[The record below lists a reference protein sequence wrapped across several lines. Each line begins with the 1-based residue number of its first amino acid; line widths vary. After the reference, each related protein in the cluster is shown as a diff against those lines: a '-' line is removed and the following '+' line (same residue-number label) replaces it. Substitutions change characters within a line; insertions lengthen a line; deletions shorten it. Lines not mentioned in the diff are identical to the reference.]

1 MTAAPEAS
9 PLASAAPQL
18 QLLLPA
24 GLGSSVAYADFMG
37 EN

>member
-1 MTAAPEAS
+1 MPAAPEAS

-18 QLLLPA
+18 QLLLPVE
-24 GLGSSVAYADFMG
+24 LGSNVAYADFMG